1 MRGIVSLLSITLA
14 TGLLAS
20 AANAGEEFRGDN
32 REGQPEIRRDE
43 GKRDEGKVE
52 GKVTSLLYTCSVS
65 FTAKGKSIYLGLGF
79 TGLRGDGMIACY
91 DYIHHT
97 TQHIP
102 IKVTAR
108 GPGAGLGITGLVVS
122 GGATGVGLTSG
133 PEALLGRYLTV
144 RVGASAGVGVGASAG
159 IRLSHNAFVVDASVQ
174 AQGGLGAGV
183 DILSVD
189 MELDNDHAAFTDN
202 APLTDVVGSAPAP
215 APPVAVA
222 PATPA
227 PAPIVEPAIPVVTVP
242 VKILY
247 VSENQPVH
255 LVDAQGRLLQV
266 IYLRT
271 ARK

>member
-1 MRGIVSLLSITLA
+1 MRGIVSLLTITLA
-14 TGLLAS
+14 TGLVAS

-32 REGQPEIRRDE
+32 RDGQPEVRRDE
-43 GKRDEGKVE
+43 GKHDEGKVE

-91 DYIHHT
+91 DYRHHT

-122 GGATGVGLTSG
+122 GGATGIGLIRG

-144 RVGASAGVGVGASAG
+144 RAGASAGVGVGASAG
-159 IRLSHNAFVVDASVQ
+159 IHLSHDSFVVDASVQ

-189 MELDNDHAAFTDN
+189 MELDTDHAAYTDN
-202 APLTDVVGSAPAP
+202 APLTDVVGPAPAL

-222 PATPA
+222 PD
-227 PAPIVEPAIPVVTVP
+227 PIVEPAIPVVTVP
-242 VKILY
+242 VKVLY